1 MQQIPYLHYRSLPSY
16 KNFNRIGIDAQ
27 SITPNDTSVVYINIF
42 ILEEEGNKTRQRE
55 DIFFVFDNVQ
65 ETSSV
70 NDTVGYMSIF

>member
-1 MQQIPYLHYRSLPSY
+1 MQQIPYLHGLCQAI
-16 KNFNRIGIDAQ
+16 KI
-27 SITPNDTSVVYINIF
+27 SIELESMHNQLLQTSVVYINIF

>member
-1 MQQIPYLHYRSLPSY
+1 MDYRSLPSY

-27 SITPNDTSVVYINIF
+27 SITPNDTSFVYINIF

>member
-1 MQQIPYLHYRSLPSY
+1 MDYRSLPSY

-27 SITPNDTSVVYINIF
+27 SITSNDTSVVYINIF